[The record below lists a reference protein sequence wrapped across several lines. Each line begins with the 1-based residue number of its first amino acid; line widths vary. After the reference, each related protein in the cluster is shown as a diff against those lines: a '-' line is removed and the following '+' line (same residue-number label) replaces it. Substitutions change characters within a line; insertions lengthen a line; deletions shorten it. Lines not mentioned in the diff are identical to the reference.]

1 SNAKALQ
8 DLRDR
13 AEAAWRARHRDL
25 RATSHEDLTRVVH
38 ELEVHQIELEL
49 QNEELRRAQDEAE
62 AARQQFSDLYDFAPV
77 GYLTINQ
84 DARITQANLTAA
96 TMLGIERHRLVGQRF
111 AVFVQRESQD
121 DLYLALR
128 AGPPDGRSWSGEI
141 LLRKADGTALP
152 VSIEIASVVEPDRG
166 RFWRCVLSD
175 ITNKKSAEEARRRY
189 AAIVEYSNDAIL
201 SADLDGRL
209 VSWNPAA

>member
-1 SNAKALQ
+1 
-8 DLRDR
+8 
-13 AEAAWRARHRDL
+13 
-25 RATSHEDLTRVVH
+25 
-38 ELEVHQIELEL
+38 
-49 QNEELRRAQDEAE
+49 
-62 AARQQFSDLYDFAPV
+62 SDLYDFAPV

-111 AVFVQRESQD
+111 ALFVQRESQD

-141 LLRKADGTALP
+141 LLRKADCTALP
-152 VSIEIASVVEPDRG
+152 VSIEMASVVEPDRG

-209 VSWNPAA
+209 VSWNPAAERMFGYTEAEVAGKSVALLVSPEMRDEQLRILHRLRNGEHLDHYETVRVTKA